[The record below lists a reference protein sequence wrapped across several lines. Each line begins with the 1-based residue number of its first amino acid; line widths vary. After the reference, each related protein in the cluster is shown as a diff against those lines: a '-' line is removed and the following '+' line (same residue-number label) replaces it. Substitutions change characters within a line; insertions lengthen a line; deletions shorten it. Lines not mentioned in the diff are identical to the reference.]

1 MAQRTV
7 HIDLP
12 DDLLNLLNESEQ
24 EFGIRVKRS
33 LAMHLY
39 TREIVSIGKAAQI
52 AEMSRHA
59 FENMLAEHRIPIS
72 LLGVSEVEA
81 DVRKLKR

>member
-1 MAQRTV
+1 MAQRVV

-24 EFGIRVKRS
+24 EFGTRVKRS

-39 TREIVSIGKAAQI
+39 TQEIVSIGKAAEI
-52 AEMSRHA
+52 AGMSRLA
-59 FENMLAEHRIPIS
+59 FENLLSDHYIPIS
-72 LLGVSEVEA
+72 LLGVSDVEA